1 MNGHLDL
8 DLFEIAPCADPI
20 PVPNRLS
27 DGLIAAGLLNSIVPN
42 LPPDDCP
49 VFGKLVVLIHSH
61 KGSAG
66 YAIRRLQYY
75 RTGSAFPEKL
85 LHMIRQTMKEVLW
98 AS

>member
-1 MNGHLDL
+1 MPVGVNGHVDL
-8 DLFEIAPCADPI
+8 NLFEIAPCADSI
-20 PVPNRLS
+20 PVPNGLP

-42 LPPDDCP
+42 LPPDDRP

-66 YAIRRLQYY
+66 YAIRRLQHY

-85 LHMIRQTMKEVLW
+85 LDMI
-98 AS
+98 